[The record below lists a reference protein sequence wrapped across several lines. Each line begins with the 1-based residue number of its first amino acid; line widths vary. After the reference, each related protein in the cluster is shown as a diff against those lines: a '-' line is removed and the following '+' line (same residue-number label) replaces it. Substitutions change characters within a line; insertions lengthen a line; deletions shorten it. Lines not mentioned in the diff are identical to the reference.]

1 LCRLFPGYGELIQRQ
16 FGPGW
21 KKRTDLH
28 DVSGL
33 QQEIDIRI
41 VLHIRGAL
49 GAGHGYGRPLH
60 VFRSQ

>member
-1 LCRLFPGYGELIQRQ
+1 LIQRQ
-16 FGPGW
+16 FRPRW

-33 QQEIDIRI
+33 QQEVDTRI

-49 GAGHGYGRPLH
+49 RAGHGYGWPLH